1 MECLSTFTAYCQL
14 TANWRKTI
22 NNKSGFLITKVYQ
35 YCNSRYRNPTY
46 KGTINTMVDG
56 SFIKGYELDFLIG
69 IGLSL
74 LAGFLI
80 GVERESRGKAAG
92 ISTHCFVI
100 AGSMIFT
107 YLSAHV
113 DPISTSRIA
122 AQLVTGIGF
131 LGAGMILKSESDRK
145 ITNLTTAAAIWF
157 AASIGMAI
165 GFGFYFMAIVG
176 IAFAVLVPRIPHL
189 SKLKDVADR

>member
-1 MECLSTFTAYCQL
+1 L
-14 TANWRKTI
+14 R
-22 NNKSGFLITKVYQ
+22 
-35 YCNSRYRNPTY
+35 
-46 KGTINTMVDG
+46 
-56 SFIKGYELDFLIG
+56 GYELDFLID

-80 GVERESRGKAAG
+80 GAERESRGKPAG

-100 AGSMIFT
+100 GGSMIFT

-113 DPISTSRIA
+113 DPNSSSRIA
-122 AQLVTGIGF
+122 AQLVSGIGF
-131 LGAGMILKSESDRK
+131 LGAGIILKSEADER

-165 GFGFYFMAIVG
+165 GFNFYFMAIVA
-176 IAFAVLVPRIPHL
+176 IAFAVLVLRIPHI
-189 SKLKDVADR
+189 SKLRNIDR